1 MVDDCRVL
9 DTRRCSVHHL
19 PWMRAHRMADPISS
33 LTLCQ
38 NSDPAKFCETS
49 VSEFGYTRPRY
60 CLLIVGTGGTTTL
73 SLRRTYDEESAG
85 SLGSGGI
92 RLASRHCVGG
102 ADRQS

>member
-1 MVDDCRVL
+1 MVDDCSSDRHA
-9 DTRRCSVHHL
+9 SVHRPSFDVDARTSHGR
-19 PWMRAHRMADPISS
+19 PNIEPHTVSD
-33 LTLCQ
+33 
-38 NSDPAKFCETS
+38 SDPAKFCETS
-49 VSEFGYTRPRY
+49 VSECGYTRPRY